1 MSKYGYTKIEN
12 TDPTA
17 ESKAFSDFSPTQIEK
32 EKGTSDDTPSV
43 EDYSKTVGKTYV
55 DLIYPFFQKI
65 KDNIYM
71 AVPLL
76 FYALAL
82 TTGNLK
88 NATDL
93 IWASVP
99 SAIII
104 IIYLASRRK
113 KNRLKQRGILQ
124 RKE

>member
-1 MSKYGYTKIEN
+1 MSRYGSTKIEN
-12 TDPTA
+12 TDATA
-17 ESKAFSDFSPTQIEK
+17 ESKISSDFSPTRIEK
-32 EKGTSDDTPSV
+32 EKGTSDDTPPV

-71 AVPLL
+71 AIPIL

-88 NATDL
+88 NLNDL

-99 SAIII
+99 SAVII
-104 IIYLASRRK
+104 IIYLVSRRK
-113 KNRLKQRGILQ
+113 KK
-124 RKE
+124 